1 MSRLAE
7 MKCSKELKRDK
18 MSSKENKK
26 CQEETTRQIR
36 RGTRPEWKRQE
47 KSDDLKRED
56 RQDATIRDK
65 MGQKK
70 IRDLITRDK
79 RHIRQDEKIKNK

>member
-1 MSRLAE
+1 
-7 MKCSKELKRDK
+7 

-36 RGTRPEWKRQE
+36 RETRPEWKRQE

-70 IRDLITRDK
+70 IRDLIRRDK
-79 RHIRQDEKIKNK
+79 RHIRQDEKIKNKWEELRSTR

>member
-1 MSRLAE
+1 
-7 MKCSKELKRDK
+7 

-36 RGTRPEWKRQE
+36 RETRPEWKRQE

-79 RHIRQDEKIKNK
+79 RHIRQDEKI